1 MKKFILFILFLFY
14 SFFLNAQYINYSQFY
29 SSPHNLNPA
38 LSGSGEFGRIG
49 VIYRN
54 QWPLIDNGYQFFTSW
69 IDYNLAKSNFSF
81 GINFSNEKIGI
92 NSLSTSHVS
101 PSLSYEINL
110 SYDWVIRSGIQISY
124 TNSNFDS
131 QNLLF
136 YDQFQQNGS
145 INPTLENLSTFEKV
159 NYLNLAVGLIAYS
172 NNVWLGASIYNL
184 PKPNISF
191 SDNIENLDRLYS
203 FHGGYSLKLNKVSK
217 HNLTIVPVFNF
228 RIISNISQ
236 LDLGSYL
243 NLNPILFGIFYRG
256 FPISS
261 NNSIE
266 SLIGI
271 LGVKNRNF
279 SVSYTYDYSLS
290 ELKGLTG
297 GAHEI
302 SLIYQFNFLGKK
314 LPPKN
319 VRLLQ
324 CPIPN
329 F

>member
-29 SSPHNLNPA
+29 SSPHSLNPA

-81 GINFSNEKIGI
+81 GINFSNEKVGI

-145 INPTLENLSTFEKV
+145 INPTLENLSAFEKV

-172 NNVWLGASIYNL
+172 NNVWLGVSIYNL

-191 SDNIENLDRLYS
+191 SDNIENLARLYS
-203 FHGGYSLKLNKVSK
+203 FHGGYNLKLNKISK
-217 HNLTIVPVFNF
+217 HNLSLVPAFNF

-256 FPISS
+256 VPISS
-261 NNSIE
+261 NNNIE
-266 SLIGI
+266 SIIGI

-290 ELKGLTG
+290 ELKGLTW

>member
-1 MKKFILFILFLFY
+1 M
-14 SFFLNAQYINYSQFY
+14 
-29 SSPHNLNPA
+29 
-38 LSGSGEFGRIG
+38 
-49 VIYRN
+49 
-54 QWPLIDNGYQFFTSW
+54 
-69 IDYNLAKSNFSF
+69 
-81 GINFSNEKIGI
+81 
-92 NSLSTSHVS
+92 
-101 PSLSYEINL
+101 
-110 SYDWVIRSGIQISY
+110 
-124 TNSNFDS
+124 
-131 QNLLF
+131 
-136 YDQFQQNGS
+136 
-145 INPTLENLSTFEKV
+145 
-159 NYLNLAVGLIAYS
+159 
-172 NNVWLGASIYNL
+172 
-184 PKPNISF
+184 
-191 SDNIENLDRLYS
+191 
-203 FHGGYSLKLNKVSK
+203 
-217 HNLTIVPVFNF
+217 
-228 RIISNISQ
+228 
-236 LDLGSYL
+236 
-243 NLNPILFGIFYRG
+243 FGIFYRG